1 MPSTY
6 TPNNGIEIIATGEQ
20 SGTWGDTTNTNL
32 ELIDVAL
39 DGQLIKTL
47 AVPGI
52 SSSPNALAI
61 TNGDQS
67 DGRNRLI
74 VFTDGGDLGSTAYVQ
89 LTPNDAE
96 KIIYVRNDL
105 AGGRSIIFF
114 QGTYNASNDFE
125 LPAGKDA
132 IVKFN
137 GGGSGAI
144 TSAVFEDLY
153 LANATVGTL
162 VNTNLQV
169 SNIAALDGTSAGSIA
184 DSTGVVTLASSV
196 LTTAD
201 INGGTLDNVTIGGD
215 TPAAAT
221 FTTATATNVQV
232 TNIKAND
239 GTSAMTI
246 ADSTGVVT
254 IPSAVSTNVQ
264 VTNIKANDG
273 TSAMTIADSTG
284 IVTFA
289 AGTTGTTQTLTTI
302 EVTGINANDGTASAT
317 IADATGVMTVA
328 SSVLT
333 TTDINGGT
341 IDGVTIGGAS
351 AGAGTFT
358 SVTGTSLDMNGSADF
373 AGNIN
378 LSQASNTTIKR
389 DDNTGFLSIQGGT
402 DALSTSLVMYGNA
415 HATLPNWTILEADT
429 MVFRTVDNTDFMR
442 FVDGTGA
449 VFNEGGAD
457 LDFRIESDTNTH
469 AFFLQGSDGDV
480 GIGTGSP
487 AEKLEVTG
495 NIILDAA
502 DATIK
507 IKSGTAGTAGAVNF
521 TFNTDSTVYGSLSL
535 PYDTRTSVGL
545 LVKSNNA
552 YPMSIASGT
561 SSSATNA
568 VILSTSGQEAMRVNY
583 LGRVGIGTASPATT
597 LDVNGTITGTGL
609 DMNGD
614 AVFNESGADVDF
626 RIESDTNAN
635 AFFLQ
640 GSDGKI
646 GIGTGSPLQSL
657 HVNSNGNTQL
667 LISSS
672 FNNSTV
678 TGLVVDTV
686 GDSSV
691 FRISATKS
699 GVGRGTLSFLHSS
712 TAALETW
719 NLNAAGSTVYAAGYS
734 EHIWKTGNNERMRI
748 TSTGNVGIG
757 TSSPV
762 EPLHVARLGG
772 ADNTL
777 PAFSGITAIVTTPGG
792 TATSSGSAIT
802 IHSNVSGQSTLN
814 FSDTDDSDVGYISYS
829 HSEDTLRFGVNNS
842 ERMRIDSDGDVGIG
856 TSSPQA
862 RLDVT
867 DTTGNQLVVGTNT
880 NAAGTEAGILFKH
893 HTTVS
898 NYDGGGIRSVR
909 NASSND
915 FGLALDVGRNAVST
929 IGMFISGADATPG
942 YVGIGTSSPSAK
954 LEVDAGSA
962 TGTQLQITTTGL
974 GHNFDMVDG
983 RSTAR
988 IRNTDGSLRLSADNS
1003 NEQAGSEIVFLVD
1016 GSEKIYIDS
1025 SGNLLVGK
1033 ASADYTTAGVMAE
1046 GDGTVSSVK
1055 AGVTGVF
1062 NRLTTDGD
1070 IMQFRKDN
1078 TTVGSIGVANNDI
1091 YVGTNDTTLTFI
1103 DGADNINPT
1112 GTNGAQRSDAIS
1124 LGDLNNRF
1132 KDLYLSGGVYLGG
1145 TVAANHLDDYE
1156 EGTWTPTY
1164 TGQSG
1169 QPDSISYDLQEA
1181 TYTKIGSVVTVVGK
1195 IQTSGITGNFS
1206 GGIRLSGLPFDAIP
1220 ATDIDGAGGMVVA
1233 NCVNFL
1239 DDFPCSGYLRANL
1252 AHITLRTR
1260 TDFKSQ
1266 LRDMLNADMLKVGSG
1281 NLLAFSATYIT
1292 DE

>member
-317 IADATGVMTVA
+317 IADATGVMTIA

-449 VFNEGGAD
+449 VFNED
-457 LDFRIESDTNTH
+457 RCR
-469 AFFLQGSDGDV
+469 
-480 GIGTGSP
+480 P
-487 AEKLEVTG
+487 
-495 NIILDAA
+495 
-502 DATIK
+502 
-507 IKSGTAGTAGAVNF
+507 
-521 TFNTDSTVYGSLSL
+521 
-535 PYDTRTSVGL
+535 
-545 LVKSNNA
+545 
-552 YPMSIASGT
+552 
-561 SSSATNA
+561 
-568 VILSTSGQEAMRVNY
+568 
-583 LGRVGIGTASPATT
+583 
-597 LDVNGTITGTGL
+597 
-609 DMNGD
+609 
-614 AVFNESGADVDF
+614 
-626 RIESDTNAN
+626 
-635 AFFLQ
+635 
-640 GSDGKI
+640 
-646 GIGTGSPLQSL
+646 
-657 HVNSNGNTQL
+657 
-667 LISSS
+667 
-672 FNNSTV
+672 
-678 TGLVVDTV
+678 
-686 GDSSV
+686 
-691 FRISATKS
+691 
-699 GVGRGTLSFLHSS
+699 
-712 TAALETW
+712 
-719 NLNAAGSTVYAAGYS
+719 
-734 EHIWKTGNNERMRI
+734 
-748 TSTGNVGIG
+748 
-757 TSSPV
+757 
-762 EPLHVARLGG
+762 
-772 ADNTL
+772 
-777 PAFSGITAIVTTPGG
+777 
-792 TATSSGSAIT
+792 
-802 IHSNVSGQSTLN
+802 
-814 FSDTDDSDVGYISYS
+814 
-829 HSEDTLRFGVNNS
+829 
-842 ERMRIDSDGDVGIG
+842 
-856 TSSPQA
+856 
-862 RLDVT
+862 
-867 DTTGNQLVVGTNT
+867 
-880 NAAGTEAGILFKH
+880 
-893 HTTVS
+893 
-898 NYDGGGIRSVR
+898 
-909 NASSND
+909 
-915 FGLALDVGRNAVST
+915 
-929 IGMFISGADATPG
+929 
-942 YVGIGTSSPSAK
+942 
-954 LEVDAGSA
+954 
-962 TGTQLQITTTGL
+962 
-974 GHNFDMVDG
+974 
-983 RSTAR
+983 
-988 IRNTDGSLRLSADNS
+988 
-1003 NEQAGSEIVFLVD
+1003 
-1016 GSEKIYIDS
+1016 
-1025 SGNLLVGK
+1025 
-1033 ASADYTTAGVMAE
+1033 
-1046 GDGTVSSVK
+1046 
-1055 AGVTGVF
+1055 
-1062 NRLTTDGD
+1062 
-1070 IMQFRKDN
+1070 
-1078 TTVGSIGVANNDI
+1078 
-1091 YVGTNDTTLTFI
+1091 
-1103 DGADNINPT
+1103 
-1112 GTNGAQRSDAIS
+1112 
-1124 LGDLNNRF
+1124 
-1132 KDLYLSGGVYLGG
+1132 
-1145 TVAANHLDDYE
+1145 
-1156 EGTWTPTY
+1156 
-1164 TGQSG
+1164 
-1169 QPDSISYDLQEA
+1169 
-1181 TYTKIGSVVTVVGK
+1181 
-1195 IQTSGITGNFS
+1195 
-1206 GGIRLSGLPFDAIP
+1206 
-1220 ATDIDGAGGMVVA
+1220 
-1233 NCVNFL
+1233 
-1239 DDFPCSGYLRANL
+1239 
-1252 AHITLRTR
+1252 
-1260 TDFKSQ
+1260 
-1266 LRDMLNADMLKVGSG
+1266 
-1281 NLLAFSATYIT
+1281 
-1292 DE
+1292 